1 MSHITPVNVEFFEA
15 GLLCPRWR
23 LLILNEFHL
32 VLVFTYISD
41 NIVLAVADINYK
53 LLSPTLIL
61 LFPPSALC
69 YGGASVNIEYQVAP
83 GVILLLFNYTILV
96 SSSLSITCLFILF
109 IFLLLQGSILWF
121 FRIRQLSD
129 IPLN

>member
-1 MSHITPVNVEFFEA
+1 M
-15 GLLCPRWR
+15 
-23 LLILNEFHL
+23 LILNEFHL

-53 LLSPTLIL
+53 FLSPALIL

-69 YGGASVNIEYQVAP
+69 YGHASIDVEYQVAP
-83 GVILLLFNYTILV
+83 GVILLLFDYTIFV
-96 SSSLSITCLFILF
+96 SSCLPIAYLFIPFLL
-109 IFLLLQGSILWF
+109 LLLQGTILWL
-121 FRIRQLSD
+121 FRIRHLSD